1 MPLRYRQAQVAPA
14 RGEAWKGEEPTFL
27 CEECSHWEH
36 EESTDL
42 CIISV
47 LLILIVSLWRKKS
60 PVHGTSVSGIPSG
73 SDRGHR
79 VAKLNLAVI
88 SHVLLVGFG
97 TIIVI
102 MSKLSLGFLINSKKS
117 LMFLTISM
125 HQNYHTFIFFQASSR
140 KRFMDPSPSRKVWE
154 SDPLKAYALRLEQP
168 GIQIAKKKEYLWKTP
183 TTNNRSQ
190 TWEINERHTYT

>member
-1 MPLRYRQAQVAPA
+1 MKNL
-14 RGEAWKGEEPTFL
+14 L
-27 CEECSHWEH
+27 
-36 EESTDL
+36 
-42 CIISV
+42 ISV
-47 LLILIVSLWRKKS
+47 SFSLCLYDVKKILSMEPMFLGFPQARTEVTMSLNW
-60 PVHGTSVSGIPSG
+60 TSRSSAT
-73 SDRGHR
+73 SSSRDF
-79 VAKLNLAVI
+79 A
-88 SHVLLVGFG
+88 